1 MCSYHI
7 DDKFD
12 FDPLQQDVKFRY
24 QLLDRLRSDCEY
36 YLGAGHRQVKHLW
49 GRDITSHINLMR
61 RLWFSFDVTEKPEWI
76 SLAKIQEYENRML
89 D

>member
-1 MCSYHI
+1 MCSCHLN
-7 DDKFD
+7 DKFE

-36 YLGAGHRQVKHLW
+36 YLGAGHRNAKYLW
-49 GRDITSHINLMR
+49 SRSIQEHIALMR
-61 RLWFSFDVTEKPEWI
+61 NLYFSFDITERPEWM
-76 SLAKIQEYENRML
+76 SLKLIQEYENRML